1 LSAIAKRTS
10 SSRLGFPF
18 NHDQFSI
25 GMHTQRFAYYASVDG
40 DRSNLGLGTPVSQ
53 VIHDQSSVTGGFL
66 SLLYNPNSKDRF
78 W

>member
-1 LSAIAKRTS
+1 
-10 SSRLGFPF
+10 
-18 NHDQFSI
+18 
-25 GMHTQRFAYYASVDG
+25 MHTQRFAYYASVDG